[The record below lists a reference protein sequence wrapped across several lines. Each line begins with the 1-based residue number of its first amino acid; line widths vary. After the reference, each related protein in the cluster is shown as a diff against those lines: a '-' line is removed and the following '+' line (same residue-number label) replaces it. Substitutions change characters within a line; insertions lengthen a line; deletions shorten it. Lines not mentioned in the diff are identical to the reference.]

1 MRAISIIINPARG
14 NPAGRRPPLPAESWS
29 FHHTRACD
37 GGDRGELW
45 RSLRWSKL
53 IATIAIG
60 MLAAAPGWSDVPLFS
75 IDAASY
81 KMPGDWAFL
90 EVYTLTPRRN
100 LLYEKVNE
108 GTDSVA
114 FQASI
119 ELVCTILSGNDTL
132 ASDTLD
138 AVDMTPDTALITDTQ
153 NLPYIFTFQIR
164 AGSYKLKCQMI
175 DRKRAIGDITE
186 NALIIPDYPDD
197 DLAMS
202 DIELAISVDRKEQ
215 KSKFCKNGYLIYPN
229 PQSIYG
235 ESLPRLGYYAELYNL
250 NFKEGT
256 HGVYSV
262 EVDVLDAAQKPFR
275 SYERKVRP
283 IAGAAVV
290 DVGGFPVT
298 TYQSGTYFLK
308 LTLTDSTTGEKTS
321 RLKKFFV
328 LNPSEIAQQTASDL
342 SGFAFGSI
350 PTDYAS
356 LNEDEVNAALA
367 DITYIVTPDQE
378 RQLKKLNLEGKR
390 QFLDRF
396 WAARDTDPSTSEN
409 ESRTEH
415 YRRLAE
421 ARQLFGYLDISGWQ
435 TDRGRIWILYGRPD
449 SEDSHPMEI
458 DARAYRIWYYDQVE
472 GGVEFIFVDHAGF
485 GNFELVHS
493 TKKGEIYNSN
503 WYEMEVQ
510 GYRTRTGGRSLQP
523 SSEDMY
529 FWRD

>member
-1 MRAISIIINPARG
+1 MI
-14 NPAGRRPPLPAESWS
+14 
-29 FHHTRACD
+29 
-37 GGDRGELW
+37 
-45 RSLRWSKL
+45 

-60 MLAAAPGWSDVPLFS
+60 LLVGTPGWSKMPLFS
-75 IDAASY
+75 VDAASY
-81 KMPGDWAFL
+81 KMPEDWAFL

-108 GTDSVA
+108 GTDSAA

-119 ELVCTILSGNDTL
+119 ELVCSVMSGETVL

-138 AVDMTPDTALITDTQ
+138 AVDMTADTALITDSQ
-153 NLPYIFTFQIR
+153 NLPYVFTYQIR
-164 AGSYKLKCQMI
+164 AGNYKLKCQMI
-175 DRKRAIGDITE
+175 DRKRGIGDVTE
-186 NALIIPDYPDD
+186 NDLVIPDYPDKG
-197 DLAMS
+197 LAVS

-235 ESLPRLGYYAELYNL
+235 ESLPRLCYYAELYNL
-250 NFKEGT
+250 NFNGGAR
-256 HGVYSV
+256 GVYAV
-262 EVDVLDAAQKPFR
+262 DVDVLNADQKPFR

-283 IAGAAVV
+283 IAGTSMVE
-290 DVGGFPVT
+290 VGGFPVT
-298 TYQSGTYFLK
+298 TYESGVYYLK
-308 LTLTDSTTGEKTS
+308 LTLTDSTTGDRTS

-328 LNPSEIAQQTASDL
+328 LNPSELAQRRTTDENALVQTSY
-342 SGFAFGSI
+342 
-350 PTDYAS
+350 PTDYATLS
-356 LNEDEVNAALA
+356 EDEINTALT
-367 DITYIVTPDQE
+367 DISYIITPDQE
-378 RQLKKLNLEGKR
+378 RQLKRLNLEGKR

-396 WAARDTDPSTSEN
+396 WESRDPDPSTREN
-409 ESRTEH
+409 EARAEH

-421 ARQLFGYLDISGWQ
+421 ANQMFGYLDIPGWR
-435 TDRGRIWILYGRPD
+435 TDRGRVWILYGRPD

-458 DARAYRIWYYDQVE
+458 DARAYKIWYYDHIE
-472 GGVEFIFVDHAGF
+472 GGVEFVFVDHASF

-510 GYRTRTGGRSLQP
+510 GYRTREGGRSLQP